1 MSIASLLRL
10 ICLAAIW
17 GGAFIFTR
25 VGAPILGPTLLIESR
40 VGLAALFLVV
50 VSLII
55 RSDLQVRENWNHYLI
70 LGFVNA
76 ALPFL
81 LFGFAAQTLSA
92 SLLSILNA
100 TSPIFGAI
108 LGALFAGQML
118 SKRKIFGLGLGIAG
132 VALLVGFEKT
142 SLQPGAG
149 MAVAAA
155 LAASLCYGIAA
166 TYAKRANSVSPFRK
180 THGSMWAATLLIA
193 PAVYFFP
200 ANEPATMG
208 VMLSVLALGVVCSG
222 IAFLLYFRLVAD
234 IGPASTLT
242 VTFLI
247 PIFGIIWGHIFLREE
262 VGWYTL
268 GGAAIILSG
277 TALATGFSYND
288 IFAKGRVL
296 QVDRA

>member
-92 SLLSILNA
+92 SLLSILND